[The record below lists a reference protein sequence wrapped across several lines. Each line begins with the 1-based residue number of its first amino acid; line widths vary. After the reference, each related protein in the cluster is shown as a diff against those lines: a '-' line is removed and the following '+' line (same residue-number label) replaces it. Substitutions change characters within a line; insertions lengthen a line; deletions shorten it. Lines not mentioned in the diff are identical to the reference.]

1 MDARKYGTMKT
12 LLLLVTALSIVV
24 LASGCASRTGVST
37 PVGGVS
43 AGAAVY

>member
-1 MDARKYGTMKT
+1 MKT
-12 LLLLVTALSIVV
+12 LLLAVTAVAI
-24 LASGCASRTGVST
+24 LAFSSGCASRTGVST